1 MKRLLILLTIV
12 LALSCFVLM
21 AFVPQKVNTCPV
33 TGDNTGT
40 TKAAL
45 HHQQVDSYKNRGTV
59 PKNYMKIDFSAMSGL
74 KVDNTMSWD
83 MAVYVDGYVLEI
95 QDGGLESCN
104 CHSKDFKD
112 THIYLVQTINET
124 NKSNAII
131 VEATPRFRATLG
143 STNDLKRYI
152 GKHVRIYGYLFRDD
166 EHKANSTVDE
176 GNGNHWRHSVWEIHP
191 ITKIEAL

>member
-1 MKRLLILLTIV
+1 MKKIVTTI
-12 LALSCFVLM
+12 AIFLSVNCF
-21 AFVPQKVNTCPV
+21 AQKGNTCPV

-45 HHQQVDSYKNRGTV
+45 HHQQVDSYKNRGTT
-59 PKNYMKIDFSAMSGL
+59 PKNYMKIEFSNMTGL
-74 KVDNTMSWD
+74 TVDNTMSWD
-83 MAVYVDGYVLEI
+83 MAVYVDGYILEV
-95 QDGGLESCN
+95 QDGGSESCN

-112 THIYLVQTINET
+112 THIYLVQTINEAD
-124 NKSNAII
+124 KSNAII
-131 VEATPRFRATLG
+131 VEATPRFRTVLG
-143 STNDLKRYI
+143 STSDLKKYI

-191 ITKIEAL
+191 ITKIELL